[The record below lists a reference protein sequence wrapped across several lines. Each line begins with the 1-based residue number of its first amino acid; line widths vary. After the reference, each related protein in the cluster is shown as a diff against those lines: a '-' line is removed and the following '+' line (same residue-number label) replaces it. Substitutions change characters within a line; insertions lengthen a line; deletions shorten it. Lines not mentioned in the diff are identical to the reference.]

1 MVFSSMKLSK
11 TKKTKK
17 SKKTKHLEYR
27 TTAEKII
34 FGDDDLSIKLSN
46 RERDNEVTLDICI
59 DDENGIVIG
68 TGGRAQKYAAQIIIP
83 ARRYDMI
90 DNGENEDGE
99 PQSVPMPLP
108 FDMSLCTLELWGLED

>member
-1 MVFSSMKLSK
+1 MANTIKVVEK
-11 TKKTKK
+11 TPG
-17 SKKTKHLEYR
+17 KHLEYR

-90 DNGENEDGE
+90 DNGENEGGE